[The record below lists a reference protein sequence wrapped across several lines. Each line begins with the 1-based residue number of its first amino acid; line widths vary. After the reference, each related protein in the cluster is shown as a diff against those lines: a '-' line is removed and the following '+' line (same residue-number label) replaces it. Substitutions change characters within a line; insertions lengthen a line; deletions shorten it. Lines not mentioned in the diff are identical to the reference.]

1 MNEVAA
7 DAGKCDQTAVGTVGT
22 CSMSGNSE
30 VEVVEWPVDKPIPHM
45 LDVGGQPGGCHAEC
59 PSFDQGANKGGYWD
73 IHQVGDLIKIREVAH
88 V

>member
-45 LDVGGQPGGCHAEC
+45 LDVGGAACWLPCRV
-59 PSFDQGANKGGYWD
+59 P
-73 IHQVGDLIKIREVAH
+73 IL
-88 V
+88 